1 MSESRFLIE
10 STSDYIILYL
20 NVFTDTSRNPDSVQ
34 HLQTIL
40 YIIMSYEMDCKYLQ
54 TILYIIMSHEMDCK
68 HLQTI
73 LYIIMSHEMDCKHL
87 QTILYIIM
95 SHEMDCKYLQTI
107 LYIIMSHEMDC
118 KHLQTILYIIMSH
131 VMDCKRIFSGNST
144 CQCQNTTKPLKASSG
159 HVPIRLFSPNVTGA
173 FPQQENT

>member
-40 YIIMSYEMDCKYLQ
+40 YIIMS
-54 TILYIIMSHEMDCK
+54 HEMDCK
-68 HLQTI
+68 H
-73 LYIIMSHEMDCKHL
+73 
-87 QTILYIIM
+87 
-95 SHEMDCKYLQTI
+95 LQTI

>member
-95 SHEMDCKYLQTI
+95 SHEMDCK
-107 LYIIMSHEMDC
+107 
-118 KHLQTILYIIMSH
+118 
-131 VMDCKRIFSGNST
+131 RIFSGNST